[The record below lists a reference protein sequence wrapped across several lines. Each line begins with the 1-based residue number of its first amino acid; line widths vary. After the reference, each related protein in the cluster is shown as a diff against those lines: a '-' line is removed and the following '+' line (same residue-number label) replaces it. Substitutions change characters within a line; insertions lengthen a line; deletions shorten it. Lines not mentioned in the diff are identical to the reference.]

1 MRVNRLRSIVLLLA
15 AAAAFWKGLQ
25 IHHGE
30 RALAA
35 HGLGAA
41 ALALAIWLLT
51 RKAERPVR

>member
-15 AAAAFWKGLQ
+15 AAAAFWKGWQ
-25 IHHGE
+25 IHRGE

-35 HGLGAA
+35 YGLGAA

-51 RKAERPVR
+51 RKAARPVR